1 MKSRVQRAR
10 RRLKALLTD
19 CCAVHLDRL
28 GAVASYQP
36 DAGTCGCPGRD

>member
-10 RRLKALLTD
+10 RLLKDLLTD
-19 CCAVHLDRL
+19 CCAVQVDRL

-36 DAGTCGCPGRD
+36 NAGPCGCPGGD